1 MADGNT
7 FTKTPKKEGKN
18 FTDEEVERLISEW
31 SKEEVLFNCRH
42 QDYFKKDARG
52 AAIQPILESLNK
64 EGKSLI
70 SAKQIVY
77 FLEISLQYSLHLL
90 NMKMDNLIK
99 HNVLCACCSFAQKKR
114 KQTRTPAP
122 RVVLRS

>member
-52 AAIQPILESLNK
+52 AAIQRILESLNK

-99 HNVLCACCSFAQKKR
+99 HNVLCACCSFAQKNVNKPEPLL
-114 KQTRTPAP
+114 QG
-122 RVVLRS
+122 

>member
-18 FTDEEVERLISEW
+18 FTDEEVELLISEW

-52 AAIQPILESLNK
+52 AAIQ
-64 EGKSLI
+64 
-70 SAKQIVY
+70 
-77 FLEISLQYSLHLL
+77 
-90 NMKMDNLIK
+90 
-99 HNVLCACCSFAQKKR
+99 
-114 KQTRTPAP
+114 
-122 RVVLRS
+122 

>member
-7 FTKTPKKEGKN
+7 FTKTPKKEGKK

-52 AAIQPILESLNK
+52 AAIQQILESLNK

-70 SAKQIVY
+70 SA
-77 FLEISLQYSLHLL
+77 
-90 NMKMDNLIK
+90 
-99 HNVLCACCSFAQKKR
+99 
-114 KQTRTPAP
+114 
-122 RVVLRS
+122 